1 MSPAFRGILLVE
13 DNAADVEFILASLES
28 TELTEPV
35 TVARDGVEALDILG
49 CSDRTD
55 LPAPD
60 VLPRLVI
67 LDIKLPRVNGLEV
80 LQRVRM
86 HPATREIPVVMF
98 TSSNM
103 QRDVAECYRLG
114 VNSYVQK
121 PVEFERFRE
130 VVRQLGTYWLGVNE
144 PPGTSRFENP
154 RHP

>member
-1 MSPAFRGILLVE
+1 MSPPFRGILLVE
-13 DNAADVEFILASLES
+13 DNAADVEFILASLAS
-28 TELTEPV
+28 TGIAAPV

-49 CSDRTD
+49 CGDRPD
-55 LPAPD
+55 APTPD
-60 VLPRLVI
+60 ALPRLVI

-80 LQRVRM
+80 LQRVRV
-86 HPATREIPVVMF
+86 HPRTRQIPVVMF

-103 QRDVAECYRLG
+103 ERDVAECYRLG

-130 VVRQLGTYWLGVNE
+130 VVRQLGTYWLNVNE
-144 PPGTSRFENP
+144 PPESAGIGNP

>member
-1 MSPAFRGILLVE
+1 VSPAFRGILLVE
-13 DNAADVEFILASLES
+13 DNAADVEFILASLAS
-28 TELTEPV
+28 TGIMEPV

-49 CSDRTD
+49 CGDRTD
-55 LPAPD
+55 VPDPD

-80 LQRVRM
+80 LREVRG
-86 HPATREIPVVMF
+86 HPLTREIPVVMF

-103 QRDVAECYRLG
+103 ERDVAECYRLG

-144 PPGTSRFENP
+144 PPGPARIGNP
-154 RHP
+154 RSP

>member
-1 MSPAFRGILLVE
+1 MSPPFRGILLVE

-28 TELTEPV
+28 TGITEAV

-49 CSDRTD
+49 CGDRAD
-55 LPAPD
+55 VPAPD

-67 LDIKLPRVNGLEV
+67 LDIKLPRVNGFEV
-80 LQRVRM
+80 LQRVRT
-86 HPATREIPVVMF
+86 HPLTREIPVVMF
-98 TSSNM
+98 TSSNIE
-103 QRDVAECYRLG
+103 RDVAECYRLG

-121 PVEFERFRE
+121 PVEFERFRD

-144 PPGTSRFENP
+144 PPGSARIANP